1 MNDHAAPSG
10 PPAPRRRGARILAI
24 AGGALALVLGL
35 VVLAPTFVSWGLFRG
50 TILGAVSGA
59 VNGTVSVTSLDVG
72 WFSGVDVRGFTIDDP
87 SMGNRVQVDARVEQ
101 GVWHVLRSGL
111 SGLDVHVSGA
121 VKTRREADG
130 TITLS
135 RLARTA
141 EDLPV
146 LLLGADIPGL
156 LPQHLAEAAAALT
169 RHPAVIGPAA
179 DGGYWLLGLAV
190 PMPALFRDVAWGTDS
205 VLATTL
211 ARLPAE
217 TPRLE
222 TLSDLDT
229 PDDLANWP
237 GL

>member
-1 MNDHAAPSG
+1 M
-10 PPAPRRRGARILAI
+10 PAPPPVRVALFTRWPE
-24 AGGALALVLGL
+24 AGKA
-35 VVLAPTFVSWGLFRG
+35 
-50 TILGAVSGA
+50 
-59 VNGTVSVTSLDVG
+59 
-72 WFSGVDVRGFTIDDP
+72 
-87 SMGNRVQVDARVEQ
+87 
-101 GVWHVLRSGL
+101 
-111 SGLDVHVSGA
+111 
-121 VKTRREADG
+121 KTRLIPALGPQGAADLHRRLTERTVTTVRVAG
-130 TITLS
+130 LPLEIRSTGAEPAAFRDWLGVEMIVDQGEGDLGE

-156 LPQHLAEAAAALT
+156 LPHHLAEAAIALT

-211 ARLPAE
+211 ARLPAA
-217 TPRLE
+217 TPLLE

-229 PDDLANWP
+229 PDDLAKWP

>member
-1 MNDHAAPSG
+1 M
-10 PPAPRRRGARILAI
+10 PAPPPVRVALFTRWPE
-24 AGGALALVLGL
+24 AGKAKTRLIPA
-35 VVLAPTFVSWGLFRG
+35 
-50 TILGAVSGA
+50 LGAQGA
-59 VNGTVSVTSLDVG
+59 ADLHRRLTERTVATVRAAGLPLEIRSTGAEPAAFRDWL
-72 WFSGVDVRGFTIDDP
+72 GVETI
-87 SMGNRVQVDARVEQ
+87 VDQ
-101 GVWHVLRSGL
+101 GEGDLG
-111 SGLDVHVSGA
+111 
-121 VKTRREADG
+121 E
-130 TITLS
+130 

-146 LLLGADIPGL
+146 LLLGADIPRL
-156 LPQHLAEAAAALT
+156 LPRHLTDAAAVLAE
-169 RHPAVIGPAA
+169 HSAVIGPAM
-179 DGGYWLLGLAV
+179 DGGYWLLGLAA
-190 PMPALFRDVAWGTDS
+190 PRPAVFRDVAWGTDS